1 MIDDSVTVLSEDES
15 WHRLGSV
22 ALGRLVTTFADEPG
36 IFQSISWCK
45 AAPCCFVPREGAKLF
60 SAVAKCAVAFEADDH
75 NVAEGWSVIVKVRAQ
90 VLTTDAGVREA
101 ERAQLLPWTATLKRH
116 CVRVIP
122 WEITG
127 RHFRFG
133 PEPDRSQTFACEAS
147 SHNQR

>member
-1 MIDDSVTVLSEDES
+1 MLFRT
-15 WHRLGSV
+15 
-22 ALGRLVTTFADEPG
+22 A
-36 IFQSISWCK
+36 
-45 AAPCCFVPREGAKLF
+45 EGAKLF

-101 ERAQLLPWTATLKRH
+101 ERAQLLPWTATLLPWTATLKRH

>member
-1 MIDDSVTVLSEDES
+1 MVQGRTVLF
-15 WHRLGSV
+15 RT
-22 ALGRLVTTFADEPG
+22 A
-36 IFQSISWCK
+36 
-45 AAPCCFVPREGAKLF
+45 EGAKLF

-75 NVAEGWSVIVKVRAQ
+75 NVAEGWRVIVKVRAQ

>member
-1 MIDDSVTVLSEDES
+1 MLFRT
-15 WHRLGSV
+15 
-22 ALGRLVTTFADEPG
+22 A
-36 IFQSISWCK
+36 
-45 AAPCCFVPREGAKLF
+45 EGAKLF

-133 PEPDRSQTFACEAS
+133 RNRTAARPCLRGLVTQPAIALRACESPCAAY
-147 SHNQR
+147 

>member
-1 MIDDSVTVLSEDES
+1 MLFRT
-15 WHRLGSV
+15 
-22 ALGRLVTTFADEPG
+22 A
-36 IFQSISWCK
+36 
-45 AAPCCFVPREGAKLF
+45 EGAKLF
-60 SAVAKCAVAFEADDH
+60 SAVAKCPVAFEADDH

>member
-1 MIDDSVTVLSEDES
+1 MVQGRTVLF
-15 WHRLGSV
+15 RT
-22 ALGRLVTTFADEPG
+22 A
-36 IFQSISWCK
+36 
-45 AAPCCFVPREGAKLF
+45 EGAKLF

-133 PEPDRSQTFACEAS
+133 PNRPQPDLCLRGLVTQPAIALRACESPCAAY
-147 SHNQR
+147 

>member
-1 MIDDSVTVLSEDES
+1 MVQGRTVLF
-15 WHRLGSV
+15 RT
-22 ALGRLVTTFADEPG
+22 A
-36 IFQSISWCK
+36 
-45 AAPCCFVPREGAKLF
+45 EGAKLF

-122 WEITG
+122 WRSPAATSG
-127 RHFRFG
+127 SVRNRTAARPLPARPRHTTSDSAPRL
-133 PEPDRSQTFACEAS
+133 RVTLRRLLIATSRATAS
-147 SHNQR
+147 SIPRASWPASATTS

>member
-1 MIDDSVTVLSEDES
+1 GARP
-15 WHRLGSV
+15 HRAVSYRGGRQIIFSRREVRGGFRGGRPQRCRGLERDRQGS
-22 ALGRLVTTFADEPG
+22 RPG
-36 IFQSISWCK
+36 
-45 AAPCCFVPREGAKLF
+45 
-60 SAVAKCAVAFEADDH
+60 ADD
-75 NVAEGWSVIVKVRAQ
+75 RR
-90 VLTTDAGVREA
+90 GVREA

>member
-1 MIDDSVTVLSEDES
+1 MP
-15 WHRLGSV
+15 
-22 ALGRLVTTFADEPG
+22 GRF
-36 IFQSISWCK
+36 I
-45 AAPCCFVPREGAKLF
+45 
-60 SAVAKCAVAFEADDH
+60 EADDH

>member
-1 MIDDSVTVLSEDES
+1 MLFRT
-15 WHRLGSV
+15 
-22 ALGRLVTTFADEPG
+22 A
-36 IFQSISWCK
+36 
-45 AAPCCFVPREGAKLF
+45 EGAKLF

-133 PEPDRSQTFACEAS
+133 PEPDRSQTLPARPRHTTSDSARACESPLRRLLIATSRATAS
-147 SHNQR
+147 SIPRASWPASATTS